1 MADPRTSPSCEVLSH
16 SIQPQTS
23 ILTIEKFR
31 MNSFIAVTTLIA
43 FFLFLNNQPA
53 QSSLEKRAVADTQR
67 TLASALDAELPSLPF
82 TDWFGKVIG
91 PGTGMIWQ
99 LSECGDRLEASPD
112 ATGDARACVE
122 VNTILSDGRKVILMI
137 SVGTF
142 KKGVTGAPSFHFGVI
157 ERKGN
162 LYPIRRLRDLQQL
175 LSAPEKLADKR
186 AVNLPEANLPKID
199 LAANNEYVAGDQI
212 WRVEELGRLVANE
225 EPPPAEPPR
234 TRSEPSKSTSNAE
247 TQNASGGVLQGAPK
261 FKPQPKYP
269 QNARR
274 FNASG
279 VVEVRVTISVTGRVT
294 KAVAIKGHPLLRD
307 AAVEAARRWEFEPT
321 MVNGTPVET
330 ELVLTFE
337 FAAPPPP

>member
-1 MADPRTSPSCEVLSH
+1 
-16 SIQPQTS
+16 
-23 ILTIEKFR
+23 

-43 FFLFLNNQPA
+43 FFLFLNNQSA
-53 QSSLEKRAVADTQR
+53 QLSLEKQAVAGTQR
-67 TLASALDAELPSLPF
+67 ILASELDAELPSLPF

-137 SVGTF
+137 AVGTF
-142 KKGVTGAPSFHFGVI
+142 KKGMTGAPSFHFGVV

-175 LSAPEKLADKR
+175 LSAPGKLAEKPT
-186 AVNLPEANLPKID
+186 VNLPEAGLPTMR
-199 LAANNEYVAGDQI
+199 LEANNEYVAGERI
-212 WRVEELGRLVANE
+212 WSGGEFGRLVPDE
-225 EPPPAEPPR
+225 EPPPVEPPP
-234 TRSEPSKSTSNAE
+234 TRPAPSNSTSNAE
-247 TQNASGGVLQGAPK
+247 TRNASGGVIQGAPIS
-261 FKPQPKYP
+261 KPQPKYP

-279 VVEVRVTISVTGRVT
+279 MVEVRVTISVTGRVT
-294 KAVAIKGHPLLRD
+294 KAVAISGHPLLRD
-307 AAVEAARRWEFEPT
+307 AAVDAARRWVFEPT
-321 MVNGTPVET
+321 MVDGNPVET
-330 ELVLTFE
+330 ELVLTFD
-337 FAAPPPP
+337 FTAPPPS

>member
-1 MADPRTSPSCEVLSH
+1 
-16 SIQPQTS
+16 
-23 ILTIEKFR
+23 
-31 MNSFIAVTTLIA
+31 MNSFIAVTTLIP

-67 TLASALDAELPSLPF
+67 ILASELDAELPRLPF
-82 TDWFGKVIG
+82 TDWFGKVVG

-137 SVGTF
+137 AVGTF
-142 KKGVTGAPSFHFGVI
+142 KKGVIGSPAFHFGVI

-162 LYPIRRLRDLQQL
+162 LYPIRRLRELEQL
-175 LSAPEKLADKR
+175 LSAPGNPAEKRVVD
-186 AVNLPEANLPKID
+186 LPEANLPKIG
-199 LAANNEYVAGDQI
+199 LAANNEYVAGEPTLN
-212 WRVEELGRLVANE
+212 VKELGRLVENGEPPPA

-234 TRSEPSKSTSNAE
+234 TRSAPSNSTSNAE
-247 TQNASGGVLQGAPK
+247 TQKVSGVVIQGAPK

-279 VVEVRVTISVTGRVT
+279 MVEVRVTISITGRVT
-294 KAVAIKGHPLLRD
+294 KASAIKGHPLLRD

-321 MVNGTPVET
+321 MVDGTPVET
-330 ELVLTFE
+330 ELVLIFE
-337 FAAPPPP
+337 FAVPPPS